1 MEDKLIDILKKCG
14 IIKTEKSEEVKML
27 SVVMQDGLSKYDM
40 YDYHIYGA
48 DIYGFM
54 IQDGEHIKLGCYKS
68 QNDAMEVFK
77 QMTAYDGQNKV
88 YFMPTQE
95 KLEEIRKETF
105 EKTIDRMAFT
115 IQISGGQNIDD
126 KALRKICTGLYNA
139 GYHN

>member
-1 MEDKLIDILKKCG
+1 
-14 IIKTEKSEEVKML
+14 ML

-40 YDYHIYGA
+40 YDYHICGA

-68 QNDAMEVFK
+68 QDDAMEVFK

-95 KLEEIRKETF
+95 KLEEIRKET
-105 EKTIDRMAFT
+105 IDRMVFT

-126 KALRKICTGLYNA
+126 KALRKICTGLYDA

>member
-27 SVVMQDGLSKYDM
+27 SVVIQDGLSKYDM

-68 QNDAMEVFK
+68 QDDAMEVFK

-105 EKTIDRMAFT
+105 EKTIDRMVFT
-115 IQISGGQNIDD
+115 IQNSGGQNIDD
-126 KALRKICTGLYNA
+126 KALRKICTGLYDA
-139 GYHN
+139 GYHT

>member
-1 MEDKLIDILKKCG
+1 
-14 IIKTEKSEEVKML
+14 ML

-68 QNDAMEVFK
+68 QDDAMEVFK

-105 EKTIDRMAFT
+105 EKTIDRMVFT

-126 KALRKICTGLYNA
+126 KALRKICTGLYDA